1 MRKPD
6 HDQDQNPDQHEQ
18 DQYPVQYKLDIVDF
32 LSLGE
37 NVKTMK
43 ELFSYSSFKSTSNS
57 GEHHTTELGYKTTL
71 FIDIDKLKNL
81 ESMDRLCKESKGLN
95 NIDIINL
102 RPGISMKEVLADSEV
117 SSISLT
123 GSVNAGDIASL
134 FEKSCNICRIDLSKL
149 TINTSTDPE
158 VLKKQMALIFWRIA
172 TKHANLIINSDT
184 YNKAPQLF
192 KTIKRER
199 KLNIK
204 IVD

>member
-6 HDQDQNPDQHEQ
+6 PGQSQDPDQH
-18 DQYPVQYKLDIVDF
+18 KLDLDLVDF

-37 NVKTMK
+37 KVKTMK
-43 ELFSYSSFKSTSNS
+43 ELFSYSSFKSLYNS
-57 GEHHTTELGYKTTL
+57 GEQRIGYKTTL
-71 FIDIDKLKNL
+71 FIDVDKLKNL

-158 VLKKQMALIFWRIA
+158 VLKKQMVLIFWRIT

-184 YNKAPQLF
+184 YNKAP
-192 KTIKRER
+192 
-199 KLNIK
+199 
-204 IVD
+204 

>member
-6 HDQDQNPDQHEQ
+6 HDQDQNHDRPDQ
-18 DQYPVQYKLDIVDF
+18 DQGPVQYKLDIVDF
-32 LSLGE
+32 LSLGG
-37 NVKTMK
+37 NIKTMK

-57 GEHHTTELGYKTTL
+57 GEHHTGYKTAL
-71 FIDIDKLKNL
+71 FIDVDKLKNL

-134 FEKSCNICRIDLSKL
+134 FEKSCNIYRIDLSKL

-158 VLKKQMALIFWRIA
+158 VLKKQMALIFWRIV
-172 TKHANLIINSDT
+172 TKHTNLIINSDT
-184 YNKAPQLF
+184 YNKSP
-192 KTIKRER
+192 
-199 KLNIK
+199 
-204 IVD
+204 

>member
-1 MRKPD
+1 MIRKPD
-6 HDQDQNPDQHEQ
+6 HGQDFDPDR
-18 DQYPVQYKLDIVDF
+18 KLDLDLVDF

-43 ELFSYSSFKSTSNS
+43 ELFSCSSFKSTSNS
-57 GEHHTTELGYKTTL
+57 GEQHIGYKTTL
-71 FIDIDKLKNL
+71 FIDVEKLKNL

-134 FEKSCNICRIDLSKL
+134 FEKSCNIYRIDLSKL

-158 VLKKQMALIFWRIA
+158 ELKKQMAIIFWRIT
-172 TKHANLIINSDT
+172 TKHTNLVINSDT
-184 YNKAPQLF
+184 YNKSP
-192 KTIKRER
+192 
-199 KLNIK
+199 
-204 IVD
+204 

>member
-6 HDQDQNPDQHEQ
+6 HDQDQNPDRPDQ
-18 DQYPVQYKLDIVDF
+18 DQGPYRHELDIVDF

-37 NVKTMK
+37 NIKTMK
-43 ELFSYSSFKSTSNS
+43 ESFSYSSFKSTSNS
-57 GEHHTTELGYKTTL
+57 GEHHTAELGYKTTL
-71 FIDIDKLKNL
+71 FIDVDKLKNL

-134 FEKSCNICRIDLSKL
+134 FEKSCNIYRIDLSKL

-158 VLKKQMALIFWRIA
+158 VLKKQMVLIFWRID
-172 TKHANLIINSDT
+172 TKHTNLIINSDT
-184 YNKAPQLF
+184 YNKAP
-192 KTIKRER
+192 
-199 KLNIK
+199 
-204 IVD
+204 